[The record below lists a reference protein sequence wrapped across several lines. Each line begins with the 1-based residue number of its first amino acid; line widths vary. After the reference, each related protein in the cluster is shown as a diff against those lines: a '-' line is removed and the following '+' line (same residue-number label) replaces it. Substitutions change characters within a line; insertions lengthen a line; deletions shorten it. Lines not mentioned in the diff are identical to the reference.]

1 MVEEHESLKEVVKEK
16 KRNLKVREEKIKEED
31 KRIEDE
37 RRSWSGSRSGIRRSL
52 RRGARG
58 FRGFATFS
66 LYFCS
71 ASCYQSR

>member
-1 MVEEHESLKEVVKEK
+1 MVEEHECLKEVLREK

-37 RRSWSGSRSGIRRSL
+37 RRSWSGSRYQRRS
-52 RRGARG
+52 ARG

-66 LYFCS
+66 LYLCS